1 MQNINGEKK
10 GGKNMGKFFKI
21 ILAIGFFPVVIF
33 YYLLKWIFLKV
44 KRKVT
49 KKYIANI
56 DIKKIDGLDGE
67 EFEDLLAIYFESL
80 GLKVTKTKRS
90 HDYGADLI
98 VERGD
103 EKVAIQCKLY
113 FNRTVSNSAVQEIAS
128 AKDFY
133 GAEKAVVITNSR
145 FTKPAQIL
153 AEKIG
158 VKLIDREGLVS
169 MLKSNSVDM

>member
-1 MQNINGEKK
+1 
-10 GGKNMGKFFKI
+10 MGRFFKI
-21 ILAIGFFPVVIF
+21 VLTIGFFPVVIF
-33 YYLLKWIFLKV
+33 YYLLKWIFTLT
-44 KRKVT
+44 KRRIT
-49 KKYIANI
+49 KKYIANL
-56 DIKKIDGLDGE
+56 DIEKIDGLDGE
-67 EFEDLLAIYFESL
+67 EFEDLLAIYFKSL

-98 VERGD
+98 VEKNG
-103 EKVAIQCKLY
+103 EIVAIQCKLY

-133 GAEKAVVITNSR
+133 GAVKAVVITNSK

-158 VKLIDREGLVS
+158 VKLIDRDGLIH
-169 MLKSNSVDM
+169 MLRTSTADM

>member
-1 MQNINGEKK
+1 
-10 GGKNMGKFFKI
+10 MGKFFKI

-33 YYLLKWIFLKV
+33 YYLLKWIFTLI
-44 KRKVT
+44 KRRVT
-49 KKYIANI
+49 KKYIASI
-56 DIKKIDGLDGE
+56 DIEKIDGLDGE
-67 EFEDLLAIYFESL
+67 EFEDLLAIYFKSL

-98 VERGD
+98 L
-103 EKVAIQCKLY
+103 EKDGEKIAIQCKLY
-113 FNRTVSNSAVQEIAS
+113 FNRTVSNSAVQEIAT

-133 GAEKAVVITNSR
+133 GAEKAVVITNSK

-158 VKLIDREGLVS
+158 VKLIDREGLVN
-169 MLKSNSVDM
+169 MLKTSSSDI